1 MDLDQ
6 HLIELS
12 DAPGVSGYEYPVRD
26 LITRTWEP
34 LLDPAYDH
42 LRVDPMGS
50 LIATLRGTDPDLES
64 GARLKILITAHMDE
78 IGLMVTAIEDGFLRF
93 TNIGGINKRVLP
105 AQPVIVHGKSALPGL
120 IGTRPPHVL
129 SSDERKKVPD
139 FEKLVID
146 VGLPADQVEKQVR
159 IGDIVTFDSAA
170 GELSEGLI
178 VGKAMDN
185 RASVACVTCL
195 LELLQTRRARWDVLI
210 GATVQEETGLKGG
223 ETLAWDV
230 EPDLAIVVDV
240 GWAIGLG
247 VSDDKGF
254 KLGDGPTLLIG
265 PDAHPKLFQ
274 MVRDTAKDLEIK
286 LTPEVAAGH
295 SGTEAHA
302 VHMSRSGVPT
312 AVISIPIRNMHSPVE
327 VVALKDIQR
336 AARLIAGFVWTLD
349 SETMSQV
356 WLDEE

>member
-1 MDLDQ
+1 MELDQ
-6 HLIELS
+6 LLIELS
-12 DAPGVSGYEYPVRD
+12 NTPGVSGYEAPVRE
-26 LITRTWEP
+26 LIIRTWEP
-34 LLDPAYDH
+34 LIDPTYDT
-42 LRVDPMGS
+42 LRVDALGS
-50 LIATLRGTDPDLES
+50 LIATLRGTNLEP
-64 GARLKILITAHMDE
+64 RPKILVTAHMDE
-78 IGLMVTAIEDGFLRF
+78 IGLMVTAVKDGFIRF
-93 TNIGGINKRVLP
+93 TNIGGINKRILP
-105 AQPVIVHGKSALPGL
+105 AQPVIVHGKSTLPGL

-129 SSDERKKVPD
+129 SSDERKKYPN
-139 FEKLVID
+139 FEDLFID

-159 IGDIVTFDSAA
+159 VGDIITFDSAA
-170 GELSEGLI
+170 GELGNGLI
-178 VGKAMDN
+178 AGKAMDN
-185 RASVACVTCL
+185 RTSVACMTRL

-210 GATVQEETGLKGG
+210 GATVQEETGLKGS

-247 VSDDKGF
+247 VTDEKGF

-274 MVRDTAKDLEIK
+274 MVREVAKEQEIK
-286 LTPEVAAGH
+286 LNPEVAPEH

-312 AVISIPIRNMHSPVE
+312 AVISIPIRSMHSPVE
-327 VVALKDIQR
+327 IVAIKDIQR
-336 AARLIAGFVWTLD
+336 AARLIAGFIWTLD
-349 SETMSQV
+349 SETMNQV